1 MDPIFVTAGV
11 VIAVEALGLA
21 GLWLRLR
28 SSLRHEDA
36 HRQLLVDV
44 ARTVPPGGALLE
56 RRPDGAALA
65 MVVTPAPLD

>member
-1 MDPIFVTAGV
+1 MDPIFISAGV
-11 VIAVEALGLA
+11 VIVMETLGLA

-28 SSLRHEDA
+28 SSLRQENA

-56 RRPDGAALA
+56 RRSDGAALA
-65 MVVTPAPLD
+65 MVVAPVPLD